1 MRVEIGLKFRCFFS
15 RTFLTAERSVA
26 RTVVLVSPGCAAERA
41 KSRPVSLQ
49 KGWKSAVVGG
59 GVVTSAR
66 ILLMEEVLPS
76 RLWQP
81 DRSWSRRDAA
91 KACVAACV
99 SMALQRWICLRAN
112 KFDLTFRKGSLRSLE
127 AHGCMEKNKNI
138 NFHHPWIHI
147 CSNIFTI
154 TQDDNFGTVHHG
166 FLHQDWGYFIVNLF
180 HEGWARRMLHWQ
192 FCGGRVAGRCAL
204 NSEDKK

>member
-1 MRVEIGLKFRCFFS
+1 MCSGEGQVQAGL
-15 RTFLTAERSVA
+15 LT
-26 RTVVLVSPGCAAERA
+26 
-41 KSRPVSLQ
+41 
-49 KGWKSAVVGG
+49 KGLEVCCSG

-166 FLHQDWGYFIVNLF
+166 FFHQNWGYFIVNLF

-192 FCGGRVAGRCAL
+192 FCGRRVAGRCAL